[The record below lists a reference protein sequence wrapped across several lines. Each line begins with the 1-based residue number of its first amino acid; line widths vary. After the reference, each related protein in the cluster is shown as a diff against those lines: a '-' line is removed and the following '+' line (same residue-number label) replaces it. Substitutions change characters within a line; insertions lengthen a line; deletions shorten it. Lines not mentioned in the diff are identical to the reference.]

1 MSAFISG
8 VIFGFLLAG
17 SIAVAIVTHRKR
29 PKHRE
34 IEPWK
39 EESYNQERLSK
50 PQVTTKVSIHERTI
64 QL

>member
-1 MSAFISG
+1 MEAFLAG
-8 VIFGFLLAG
+8 VLFGFLFAG
-17 SIAVAIVTHRKR
+17 SIVLVIVTRSKR
-29 PKHRE
+29 PRRKE

-39 EESYNQERLSK
+39 EETYNQERLSK

>member
-1 MSAFISG
+1 MEAFLAG
-8 VIFGFLLAG
+8 VLFGFLFAG
-17 SIAVAIVTHRKR
+17 SIAVAIVTHMKR
-29 PKHRE
+29 PKRRE

-50 PQVTTKVSIHERTI
+50 PQVTTKVSIHERNI